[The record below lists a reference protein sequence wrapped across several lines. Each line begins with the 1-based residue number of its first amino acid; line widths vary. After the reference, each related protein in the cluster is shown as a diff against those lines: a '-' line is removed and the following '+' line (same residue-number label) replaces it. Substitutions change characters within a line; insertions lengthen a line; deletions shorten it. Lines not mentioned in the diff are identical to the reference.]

1 MDKNET
7 AKGLREIFDKLHD
20 FHFAMIDERNPYEKK
35 IYDELIDAAK
45 NLREAIEIVEGM
57 N

>member
-7 AKGLREIFDKLHD
+7 VKGLREIYNELND
-20 FHFAMIDERNPYEKK
+20 FHSAMIDELNPYEKK
-35 IYDELIDAAK
+35 VYDELIAAEK

>member
-7 AKGLREIFDKLHD
+7 VKGLREIYNELND
-20 FHFAMIDERNPYEKK
+20 FHSAMIDECNPYEKK
-35 IYDELIDAAK
+35 IYDELIDAEK
-45 NLREAIEIVEGM
+45 NLREAIEIVEGV

>member
-7 AKGLREIFDKLHD
+7 VKGLREIYNELND
-20 FHFAMIDERNPYEKK
+20 FHTAMIDECNPYEKK
-35 IYDELIDAAK
+35 IYEELIDAEK
-45 NLREAIEIVEGM
+45 NLREAIAIVMGM